1 MKCQLIEI
9 PDCIFESSPYVSDKL
24 IKLNGFELQKQ
35 CIRIQNAWK
44 YARQMQ
50 DQNRFSI
57 NQQNSRPNSVLN
69 RDSSNQHIFNR
80 KVVPGEKRFT
90 ETLSWSMASSNPTFN
105 ELILSASKVVIFGNS
120 LVNYNRKTKYNINRS
135 LNNGS
140 ARFKYF
146 PGGTFQ
152 DLLHYVDTT
161 LQDNLFE
168 VAVIHIGINDF
179 VNNKNSLNTD
189 HMLGN
194 VKNFRRK
201 FKMYDIRKV
210 LISGLLTTNCLEQNV
225 IEEADIDDKDNA

>member
-1 MKCQLIEI
+1 M
-9 PDCIFESSPYVSDKL
+9 
-24 IKLNGFELQKQ
+24 
-35 CIRIQNAWK
+35 R
-44 YARQMQ
+44 

-57 NQQNSRPNSVLN
+57 NQQNARPNSVLN

-80 KVVPGEKRFT
+80 KVVPREKRFT
-90 ETLSWSMASSNPTFN
+90 ETLSSSMASSNPTFD

-179 VNNKNSLNTD
+179 VNNKNSFNTD
-189 HMLGN
+189 HMLEN

-201 FKMYDIRKV
+201 FKMYDIRTV
-210 LISGLLTTNCLEQNV
+210 LISGLLITNCLEQ
-225 IEEADIDDKDNA
+225 EL

>member
-9 PDCIFESSPYVSDKL
+9 PDCIFESSPYVFDEL

-90 ETLSWSMASSNPTFN
+90 ETLSWSMASSNPTFD

-120 LVNYNRKTKYNINRS
+120 LVNYNKKTKYNINRS

-140 ARFKYF
+140 TRFKYF
-146 PGGTFQ
+146 PGGTSK
-152 DLLHYVDTT
+152 DLLHYVNTT

-210 LISGLLTTNCLEQNV
+210 LISGLLTTNFLEQNV

>member
-9 PDCIFESSPYVSDKL
+9 PDCIFESSPYVSDEL

-44 YARQMQ
+44 YARQMR

-210 LISGLLTTNCLEQNV
+210 LISGLLTTNFLEQNV